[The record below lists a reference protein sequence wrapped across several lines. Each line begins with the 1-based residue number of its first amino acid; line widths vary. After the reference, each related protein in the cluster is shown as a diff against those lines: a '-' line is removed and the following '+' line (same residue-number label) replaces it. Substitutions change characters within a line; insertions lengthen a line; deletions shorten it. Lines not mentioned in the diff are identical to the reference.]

1 LGFGPLAQLV
11 ERRHSKFPLF
21 QTWVL
26 LPPLSRKKMSSNE
39 KKIKL
44 SEDEKLLEDEK
55 NLKLKLME
63 DEKKLAEDETHLLM
77 ALDAS
82 DAEEKKKM
90 ASNNVP
96 PPPDTTPDT
105 TMWDQVG
112 SNDEN
117 GNLVVQNRGTG
128 DTRTIRVIPGDVP
141 QYIWLLPP
149 VIQQPP
155 PVIQQLPPVIQQ
167 PPPVIQQLPPVI
179 QQPPPVIQQPPPVIQ
194 QPPPVIQQPPPV
206 IQQLPPVIQQPPPVI
221 QQPPPVIQ
229 QPPPVIQQP
238 PPVLQ
243 LPLTQ
248 SLLSQPS
255 GSTLPPGTLPPVI
268 QPGSSN
274 VIHIGDPTQRITRHA
289 IILSNPEIAPFVFE
303 LLDRVKELESKVV
316 DLSRW
321 IKKRHF
327 VLYGDDV
334 PVETKHEDPTS
345 IFIRLT
351 TRKFGVRTSPNDYGM
366 IHRLGTNGIIAEVIN
381 RKLNSPFMK
390 LMSARDQNPN
400 LDIKLGM
407 KKSAEDW
414 EMFRVAENMLRSG
427 TISNYFQDH
436 ISGKIVV
443 VKHGRYI
450 PINEVREMLHL
461 D

>member
-21 QTWVL
+21 QTWVR

-155 PVIQQLPPVIQQ
+155 PVIQQL
-167 PPPVIQQLPPVI
+167 
-179 QQPPPVIQQPPPVIQ
+179 
-194 QPPPVIQQPPPV
+194 PPVIQQPPPV